1 MHSQDKRLFLKKR
14 PRYGEIAIEWS
25 IRIVSSASIL
35 IIALIFLFVFRE
47 AAGIF
52 HSETDNMP
60 TQQTIETESAE
71 QSDIYNPDSGTADM
85 QTILADDDLKP
96 EIYNPD
102 SGEEVAAVPST
113 DSPPTLQSAGPGEQS
128 EIYNPDS
135 GVSADLPPAIS
146 DGDLK
151 PEIYNPDSGEET
163 GAASPA
169 EVPAMPQQHQPQSIW
184 QNLAGENWQ
193 PISEEPKF
201 GVIPLIIGTIKT
213 TFIAIAIAA
222 PLGILAAIY
231 VALFAHRRVR
241 EIIKPFIEILAGF
254 PSVVIGFFCL
264 MTVASILQDSFGFDY
279 RLNSI
284 VGGVGL
290 AITVVPI
297 IFTITEDAL
306 SAVPKTYREA
316 SLALGATEWE
326 TAFRLMLPAALPGVI
341 AAVLLGIGR
350 AFGETMIALMATGN
364 APLAEWNLA
373 APARTLAAT
382 IGAEMGEVIWGS
394 THYSIL
400 FFLGA
405 LLFLVSFAINLLTE
419 VFVRRHL
426 AKKFQG
432 S

>member
-1 MHSQDKRLFLKKR
+1 MQLQDKRLFRKKH

-25 IRIVSSASIL
+25 IRVVSSASVL
-35 IIALIFLFVFRE
+35 VIALIFLFVLRE

-52 HSETDNMP
+52 NSGTEEKP
-60 TQQTIETESAE
+60 TLQAVEPKPAE
-71 QSDIYNPDSGTADM
+71 QSEVYNPDTASDS
-85 QTILADDDLKP
+85 TVLLAADDLKP

-102 SGEEVAAVPST
+102 SGEETITSTIATLPAVSQT
-113 DSPPTLQSAGPGEQS
+113 A
-128 EIYNPDS
+128 
-135 GVSADLPPAIS
+135 
-146 DGDLK
+146 K
-151 PEIYNPDSGEET
+151 
-163 GAASPA
+163 
-169 EVPAMPQQHQPQSIW
+169 SIW

-193 PISEEPKF
+193 PISEQPKF
-201 GVIPLIIGTIKT
+201 GIAPLIIGTVKT
-213 TFIAIAIAA
+213 TFIAIAVAA
-222 PLGILAAIY
+222 PLGILAAMY
-231 VALFAHRRVR
+231 VALFTRRRLR

-264 MTVASILQDSFGFDY
+264 MTIASILQNIFGFDY

-284 VGGVGL
+284 VGGIGL

-306 SAVPKTYREA
+306 SAVPKSYREA
-316 SLALGATEWE
+316 ALALGATEWE
-326 TAFRLMLPAALPGVI
+326 IAFKLMLPAALPGVI

-364 APLAEWNLA
+364 APLSEWNLA
-373 APARTLAAT
+373 MPARTLAAT

-394 THYSIL
+394 THYSVL

-405 LLFLVSFAINLLTE
+405 LLFMVSFAINLLTE
-419 VFVRRHL
+419 VFVRRRL